1 MKPGLDEFAANDR
14 IKQLRKTLG
23 LTRDEFAQKTG
34 IGTNQLSNL
43 EHKKQKVYAWHIE
56 AVSHEWPQYGYW
68 LCTGEVLPE
77 AGQISPASENE
88 SRAYLKVAE
97 PPPKQE

>member
-56 AVSHEWPQYGYW
+56 AISHVWPQYGYW
-68 LCTGEVLPE
+68 LCTGEALPDAE
-77 AGQISPASENE
+77 QISPEGE
-88 SRAYLKVAE
+88 EEPLTHLKVAE
-97 PPPKQE
+97 PPPKKR

>member
-1 MKPGLDEFAANDR
+1 MRSMLDEFAANDR

-56 AVSHEWPQYGYW
+56 AISNEWPQYGYW
-68 LCTGEVLPE
+68 LCTGKVLPD
-77 AGQISPASENE
+77 AGQISPEIKE
-88 SRAYLKVAE
+88 SQRYLKVAE
-97 PPPKQE
+97 PSPEKR